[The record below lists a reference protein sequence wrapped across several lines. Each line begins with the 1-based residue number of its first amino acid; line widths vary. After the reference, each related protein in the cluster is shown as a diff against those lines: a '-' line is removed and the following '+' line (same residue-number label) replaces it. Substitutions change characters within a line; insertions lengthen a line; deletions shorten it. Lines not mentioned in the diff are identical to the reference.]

1 MAEATLGIGNYIEI
15 RPQVK
20 KKKKKTVIC
29 TTMIPQLKKSGIE
42 PI

>member
-15 RPQVK
+15 RPQV

>member
-20 KKKKKTVIC
+20 KKKDCYLYHNDSSIEKKWD
-29 TTMIPQLKKSGIE
+29 
-42 PI
+42 

>member
-15 RPQVK
+15 RPQV
-20 KKKKKTVIC
+20 KKKKTVIC